1 MVRILA
7 NTNPDIELVV
17 GVDSGNS
24 YTTMK
29 DGINQVL
36 KDIESRDPPKIKI
49 HLDDTEINSKL
60 QTLRNQIAALSENK
74 ISINIAGA
82 TQGVEKTIKSA
93 ISNYEQAYYFVHN
106 KLNAPIATGQLER
119 IKSALERNTEL
130 AREFYA
136 ALSQSYKSHTAS
148 QLIAEFK
155 NLCREESNA
164 TNAAKQF
171 GDIIKQQFEIAI
183 PELDK
188 FNEQGFKCIAVLKKF
203 DKAMGGIGQY
213 NGKDFF
219 NWLES
224 SATKAEKALFGFEQ
238 GYQTVQ
244 SLLRGLYVDFSS
256 FMSYDSTLDLDTLTL
271 KQDALKK
278 LTSAMKKG
286 QAETDAYN
294 QKLSNLRQVLI
305 STFNIHPQQ
314 FGEGSFDVTLQQLQ
328 QIVDQAPYAQ
338 EFIDRIT
345 STFNRSYIP
354 SEQIAESLNTVTTAE
369 QSLETQTEHLG
380 EAMNNAITS
389 EAFDSKLGAINESIG
404 QVSGSISTLAEN
416 ISSALGGKAGAG
428 STLNIDQE
436 ALRGLE
442 ELLRGIYDL
451 VEHSDMSKLNGEMS
465 EVGEVA
471 QRVAIYLGRYRDALN
486 DAGTTKVH
494 SSLTDLG
501 IAAKDADVISKHLS
515 DMNIKVKAITPEWET
530 ITKIID
536 EEIVK
541 EQKLKQ
547 ITVQG
552 TTALGDA
559 VNHVIKFSAK
569 TGEIS
574 KELTKATVKGKEF
587 TRTLADGTKVT
598 NIETTVAELEE
609 IDGLIKSIEKTNST
623 LNSSRNK
630 VTDALGGLSTTGKN
644 REELDA
650 INKKFDELMV
660 ATERL
665 KTNRMT
671 ANQEDVDGLRKV
683 QEELDALIRKSQK
696 RLELEAEADKKPTS
710 TKVINFDLETQN
722 AQASI
727 DKITRRNNELK
738 NSTEQ
743 VRQSVD
749 ALNKAF
755 DAYNKETNQD
765 RKKEALAEV
774 NKRIQIANKLLSEQ
788 EALQKKLETTEKRT
802 TREAAQNANKQNR
815 VEQEANNQRK
825 VALELLAKITKAQQ
839 EWTKARTGSTSNEY
853 LKLQTY
859 SNQLNTLLGQ
869 FASKSISKTDFSAQ
883 VKNVGDEF
891 IRTSSVIRTAGEDTR
906 TLADRFGSLTGKF
919 SMWFSTTRIIMMV
932 YTNIRKMI
940 SASIE
945 LDKSMNQLQIVTK
958 ENDEVMA
965 KFGDTAAAAAKRIG
979 SSITDFV
986 SSATT
991 YARLGYSLN
1000 ESSQLAEFTAML
1012 QNVGDIDVSQAQ
1024 EAITSI
1030 VKAFNIGT
1038 DQIESVMD
1046 KMVVSGNNFPISV
1059 SQIAEGMKNASS
1071 ALAAAGNSFDQSV
1084 ALLTAANTTINLCRV
1099 A

>member
-1 MVRILA
+1 MRILA

-24 YTTMK
+24 YTAMK

-36 KDIESRDPPKIKI
+36 RDIESRDPPKIKI

-93 ISNYEQAYYFVHN
+93 ISNYEQAYYFVEN
-106 KLNAPIATGQLER
+106 KLADTIATTQLER
-119 IKSALERNTEL
+119 IKSSLERNTEL

-136 ALSQSYKSHTAS
+136 ALSQSYKGHTAS

-155 NLCREESNA
+155 NLHREESDA
-164 TNAAKQF
+164 TNAAERF
-171 GDIIKQQFEIAI
+171 GDIIKRQFEIAI

-188 FNEQGFKCIAVLKKF
+188 FYEDSYKCLAVLKKF
-203 DKAMGGIGQY
+203 DKAMGGMGQY
-213 NGKDFF
+213 TGQSFLD
-219 NWLES
+219 WLVNN
-224 SATKAEKALFGFEQ
+224 ATKAEKALFGIEH
-238 GYQTVQ
+238 GYQMVQ
-244 SLLRGLYVDFSS
+244 AVLRGLDVNFNKS
-256 FMSYDSTLDLDTLTL
+256 FVSYDTSLGLDVITLH
-271 KQDALKK
+271 QDALRK
-278 LTSAMKKG
+278 LTSTMKKD
-286 QAETDAYN
+286 QAEIDAYN

-389 EAFDSKLGAINESIG
+389 EAFDSKIGAINESIG

-442 ELLRGIYDL
+442 ELLHGIYDL

-536 EEIVK
+536 GEIVK

-587 TRTLADGTKVT
+587 TRTLADGTKET

-623 LNSSRNK
+623 LNSSRN
-630 VTDALGGLSTTGKN
+630 
-644 REELDA
+644 
-650 INKKFDELMV
+650 
-660 ATERL
+660 
-665 KTNRMT
+665 
-671 ANQEDVDGLRKV
+671 
-683 QEELDALIRKSQK
+683 
-696 RLELEAEADKKPTS
+696 
-710 TKVINFDLETQN
+710 
-722 AQASI
+722 
-727 DKITRRNNELK
+727 
-738 NSTEQ
+738 
-743 VRQSVD
+743 
-749 ALNKAF
+749 
-755 DAYNKETNQD
+755 
-765 RKKEALAEV
+765 
-774 NKRIQIANKLLSEQ
+774 
-788 EALQKKLETTEKRT
+788 
-802 TREAAQNANKQNR
+802 
-815 VEQEANNQRK
+815 
-825 VALELLAKITKAQQ
+825 
-839 EWTKARTGSTSNEY
+839 
-853 LKLQTY
+853 
-859 SNQLNTLLGQ
+859 
-869 FASKSISKTDFSAQ
+869 
-883 VKNVGDEF
+883 
-891 IRTSSVIRTAGEDTR
+891 
-906 TLADRFGSLTGKF
+906 
-919 SMWFSTTRIIMMV
+919 
-932 YTNIRKMI
+932 
-940 SASIE
+940 
-945 LDKSMNQLQIVTK
+945 
-958 ENDEVMA
+958 
-965 KFGDTAAAAAKRIG
+965 
-979 SSITDFV
+979 
-986 SSATT
+986 
-991 YARLGYSLN
+991 
-1000 ESSQLAEFTAML
+1000 
-1012 QNVGDIDVSQAQ
+1012 
-1024 EAITSI
+1024 
-1030 VKAFNIGT
+1030 
-1038 DQIESVMD
+1038 
-1046 KMVVSGNNFPISV
+1046 
-1059 SQIAEGMKNASS
+1059 
-1071 ALAAAGNSFDQSV
+1071 
-1084 ALLTAANTTINLCRV
+1084 
-1099 A
+1099 

>member
-1 MVRILA
+1 MA

-36 KDIESRDPPKIKI
+36 RDIESRDPPKIKI

-82 TQGVEKTIKSA
+82 T
-93 ISNYEQAYYFVHN
+93 
-106 KLNAPIATGQLER
+106 
-119 IKSALERNTEL
+119 
-130 AREFYA
+130 
-136 ALSQSYKSHTAS
+136 
-148 QLIAEFK
+148 
-155 NLCREESNA
+155 
-164 TNAAKQF
+164 
-171 GDIIKQQFEIAI
+171 
-183 PELDK
+183 
-188 FNEQGFKCIAVLKKF
+188 
-203 DKAMGGIGQY
+203 
-213 NGKDFF
+213 
-219 NWLES
+219 
-224 SATKAEKALFGFEQ
+224 
-238 GYQTVQ
+238 
-244 SLLRGLYVDFSS
+244 
-256 FMSYDSTLDLDTLTL
+256 
-271 KQDALKK
+271 
-278 LTSAMKKG
+278 
-286 QAETDAYN
+286 
-294 QKLSNLRQVLI
+294 
-305 STFNIHPQQ
+305 
-314 FGEGSFDVTLQQLQ
+314 
-328 QIVDQAPYAQ
+328 
-338 EFIDRIT
+338 
-345 STFNRSYIP
+345 
-354 SEQIAESLNTVTTAE
+354 
-369 QSLETQTEHLG
+369 
-380 EAMNNAITS
+380 
-389 EAFDSKLGAINESIG
+389 
-404 QVSGSISTLAEN
+404 SISTLAEN

-436 ALRGLE
+436 ALKGLE

-515 DMNIKVKAITPEWET
+515 DMNIKVRAITPEWET

-587 TRTLADGTKVT
+587 TRTLADGTKET

-671 ANQEDVDGLRKV
+671 ANQEDVNGLRRV
-683 QEELDALIRKSQK
+683 QEELDALIRKSQERL
-696 RLELEAEADKKPTS
+696 RLESEANKQPKTTKPIDLTLDIQKAEA
-710 TKVINFDLETQN
+710 
-722 AQASI
+722 
-727 DKITRRNNELK
+727 KII
-738 NSTEQ
+738 
-743 VRQSVD
+743 
-749 ALNKAF
+749 ALN
-755 DAYNKETNQD
+755 NKLGDLNLPA
-765 RKKEALAEV
+765 KKTRAVIDDLTSRFSKLNAITDLDQKKQALNDI
-774 NKRIQIANKLLSEQ
+774 NKLIDIANKRLTEQ
-788 EALQKKLETTEKRT
+788 LRIQRQNESAEKKA
-802 TREAAQNANKQNR
+802 TREATQNANKQNR
-815 VEQEANNQRK
+815 VEQEANSQRK

-839 EWTKARTGSTSNEY
+839 EWTKARNGTTSNEY
-853 LKLQTY
+853 ARLQTY
-859 SNQLNTLLGQ
+859 NNQLNTLLSQ
-869 FASKSISKTDFSAQ
+869 FATKSISSTKFSSQ
-883 VKNVGDEF
+883 VKSIGDEF
-891 IRTSSVIRTAGEDTR
+891 VRTSSIIRTAGEDTR
-906 TLADRFGSLTGKF
+906 GLADRFGSLAGKF

-945 LDKSMNQLQIVTK
+945 LDKSMTQLQIVTK

-1012 QNVGDIDVSQAQ
+1012 QNVGDIDVSEAQ
-1024 EAITSI
+1024 DAITSI

-1046 KMVVSGNNFPISV
+1046 KMVISGNNFPISV

>member
-24 YTTMK
+24 YTAMK

-36 KDIESRDPPKIKI
+36 RDIENRDSPKIKI
-49 HLDDTEINSKL
+49 HLDDAEINSKI
-60 QTLRNQIAALSENK
+60 QSLRNQITDLNNQK
-74 ISINIAGA
+74 IAINISGLD
-82 TQGVEKTIKSA
+82 VINNSILKVSDTIA
-93 ISNYEQAYYFVHN
+93 
-106 KLNAPIATGQLER
+106 
-119 IKSALERNTEL
+119 
-130 AREFYA
+130 
-136 ALSQSYKSHTAS
+136 
-148 QLIAEFK
+148 
-155 NLCREESNA
+155 
-164 TNAAKQF
+164 
-171 GDIIKQQFEIAI
+171 
-183 PELDK
+183 
-188 FNEQGFKCIAVLKKF
+188 
-203 DKAMGGIGQY
+203 
-213 NGKDFF
+213 
-219 NWLES
+219 
-224 SATKAEKALFGFEQ
+224 
-238 GYQTVQ
+238 
-244 SLLRGLYVDFSS
+244 
-256 FMSYDSTLDLDTLTL
+256 
-271 KQDALKK
+271 
-278 LTSAMKKG
+278 
-286 QAETDAYN
+286 
-294 QKLSNLRQVLI
+294 
-305 STFNIHPQQ
+305 
-314 FGEGSFDVTLQQLQ
+314 
-328 QIVDQAPYAQ
+328 
-338 EFIDRIT
+338 
-345 STFNRSYIP
+345 
-354 SEQIAESLNTVTTAE
+354 
-369 QSLETQTEHLG
+369 
-380 EAMNNAITS
+380 
-389 EAFDSKLGAINESIG
+389 
-404 QVSGSISTLAEN
+404 N
-416 ISSALGGKAGAG
+416 ISSNIKNAFSPQTG
-428 STLNIDQE
+428 SNTLNIDTS
-436 ALRGLE
+436 AFRGLE
-442 ELLRGIYDL
+442 DVLKEIND
-451 VEHSDMSKLNGEMS
+451 VIQHSDISGLSGEMS

-587 TRTLADGTKVT
+587 TRTLADGTKET
-598 NIETTVAELEE
+598 NIETTVAALEE

-630 VTDALGGLSTTGKN
+630 VTNALGGLSTTGKN

-650 INKKFDELMV
+650 INRKFDELMV

-696 RLELEAEADKKPTS
+696 RLELEAEADKKPAS

-727 DKITRRNNELK
+727 DKINRRNNELK

-788 EALQKKLETTEKRT
+788 EALQKKLEATEKRT
-802 TREAAQNANKQNR
+802 TREAAQNANKRNR

-839 EWTKARTGSTSNEY
+839 EWTKAQNGSTSNEY
-853 LKLQTY
+853 SKLQTY
-859 SNQLNTLLGQ
+859 SNQLNSLLNQ
-869 FASKSISKTDFSAQ
+869 FSSKSITSESFTSQ
-883 VKNVGDEF
+883 VKEINEQFV
-891 IRTSSVIRTAGEDTR
+891 RTSSVIKTAGEDTN
-906 TLADRFGSLTGKF
+906 TLADKFGYLSEKF
-919 SMWFSTTRIIMMV
+919 ATWFSVSRIIMLV
-932 YTNIRKMI
+932 TNNIRQMI

-945 LDKSMNQLQIVTK
+945 LDKSMIQLQIVTK

-1012 QNVGDIDVSQAQ
+1012 QNVGDIDVSEAQ
-1024 EAITSI
+1024 DAITSI

-1084 ALLTAANTTINLCRV
+1084 ALLTAANTTIQDASKSSTGLRTITARIRKTKTELDDLGETISEADYEKLVKSLTDMNVALTENGEYRSTYDILKDIAAQWKNLTSMEQAAMAEALAGNRQQTV
-1099 A
+1099 LMSIISNFQEASGAMEAMANSSGELRESYATYMESAEAHINQLKAAFESLAQSIFNSDSIKSVVDMLAGLLTTLDNIVKTIGGVPTIITGIAAALSAIKNVGRGK